1 MSSTLLRE
9 FIEEALSEVIKKS
22 GGKYVLYTKHKK
34 GGKRKKLGTHSSKA
48 SAERQER
55 AIHANGG

>member
-1 MSSTLLRE
+1 MSSELLRE
-9 FIEEALSEVIKKS
+9 FIAESLTEIIKKS
-22 GGKYVLYTKHKK
+22 GSKYVLYSKHKK

-55 AIHANGG
+55 AIHAHGG

>member
-1 MSSTLLRE
+1 MSEQLLRE
-9 FIEEALSEVIKKS
+9 FIGEALDEIIKKS
-22 GGKYVLYTKHKK
+22 GSKYVLYSKHKK

-55 AIHANGG
+55 AIHAHGG

>member
-1 MSSTLLRE
+1 MSAELLRE
-9 FIEEALSEVIKKS
+9 FIEEALDEIIKKS
-22 GGKYVLYTKHKK
+22 GSKYVLYSKHKK

-55 AIHANGG
+55 AIHAHGG